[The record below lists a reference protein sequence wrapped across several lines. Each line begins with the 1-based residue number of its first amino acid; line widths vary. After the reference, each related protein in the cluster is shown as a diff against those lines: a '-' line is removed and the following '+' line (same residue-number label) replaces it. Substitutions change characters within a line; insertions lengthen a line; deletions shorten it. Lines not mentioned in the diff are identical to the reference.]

1 MRRYRVAL
9 IPGDG
14 IGQEVTPAAMAV
26 VDAAARRWGFT
37 VDKKEFPWGADYYL
51 EHGVV
56 IPDEGMKEMA
66 QYEAIYLGAIGAP
79 GRVPEHILLR
89 GSLLRIRQEYDLYI
103 NLRPVKLLPGIP
115 GPLREPVGDVDM
127 LCVRENSEG
136 EYIGMGGR
144 MKRGTPDE
152 VALQTAVFTRKGTER
167 VMRYAFE
174 MARRRRKQLACATKS
189 NALNYGMVF
198 WDEVCEE
205 VSRDYPDVQM
215 RKYYIDALVARMVT
229 HPSDFDVIVAS
240 NLFGDIITDL
250 GGALQGSLG
259 IPASGNLDPE
269 RNNPSM
275 FEPVHGSAPDIA
287 GRGIANP
294 IAAVWAASMMLDF
307 LGEEEAARGMIAAI
321 EAVTA
326 EGRVRT
332 PDLGGS
338 ATTREMTA
346 AIVDALQTVTVS

>member
-1 MRRYRVAL
+1 MRRYRVAV

-37 VDKKEFPWGADYYL
+37 VEKKEFPWGADYYL

-152 VALQTAVFTRKGTER
+152 VAIQTTIFTRNRPDHFDGAG
-167 VMRYAFE
+167 VHNWLQ
-174 MARRRRKQLACATKS
+174 QLFVLVAIVT
-189 NALNYGMVF
+189 VVE
-198 WDEVCEE
+198 DDV
-205 VSRDYPDVQM
+205 VSRQPQM
-215 RKYYIDALVARMVT
+215 
-229 HPSDFDVIVAS
+229 
-240 NLFGDIITDL
+240 
-250 GGALQGSLG
+250 
-259 IPASGNLDPE
+259 
-269 RNNPSM
+269 
-275 FEPVHGSAPDIA
+275 A
-287 GRGIANP
+287 GQRA
-294 IAAVWAASMMLDF
+294 AAVAGADDRKSCHRRCPTLSTNF
-307 LGEEEAARGMIAAI
+307 L
-321 EAVTA
+321 V
-326 EGRVRT
+326 
-332 PDLGGS
+332 
-338 ATTREMTA
+338 
-346 AIVDALQTVTVS
+346 VS